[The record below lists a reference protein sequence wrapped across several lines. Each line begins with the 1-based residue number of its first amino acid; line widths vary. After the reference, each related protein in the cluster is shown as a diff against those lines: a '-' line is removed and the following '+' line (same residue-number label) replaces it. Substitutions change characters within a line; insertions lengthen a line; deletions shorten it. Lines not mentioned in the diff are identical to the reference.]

1 MVFESRWGAPVW
13 AGEDGD
19 IRINLSPRLRPV
31 HLPRLDGSTKCCQK
45 VRMDKASLQVM
56 ARIPLFAGLSPA
68 ELAQFGGIAV
78 ERGFG
83 KNEWVFAEGDDGD
96 GFYVILSGTVK
107 VFKLS
112 ADGKEHILHIFPPG
126 QVFGEVPVFAGEHFP
141 ANAQAVVPSRLL
153 FFPRAAFVALLE
165 QHPALALKL
174 LADLSLKL
182 RQFATQIENLSL
194 KEIPAR
200 LATYLLVLAESQG
213 QRDQVTLAISKG
225 QLASL
230 LGTIPETLSR
240 MFAKLSGQNLIAVEG
255 RTIRLL
261 DVPALQ
267 ELAEAGKP
275 A

>member
-1 MVFESRWGAPVW
+1 MEKSFLDVMV
-13 AGEDGD
+13 
-19 IRINLSPRLRPV
+19 
-31 HLPRLDGSTKCCQK
+31 
-45 VRMDKASLQVM
+45 
-56 ARIPLFAGLSPA
+56 RIPLFSGLNA
-68 ELAQFGGIAV
+68 TQLAQFGGIAV
-78 ERGFG
+78 ERAFG
-83 KNEWVFAEGDDGD
+83 KNQWVFAEGDEGD
-96 GFYVILSGTVK
+96 GFYVVLSGSVK

-112 ADGKEHILHIFPPG
+112 ADGKEHILHIFGSG

-141 ANAQAVVPSRLL
+141 ANAQAIVASRLL

-165 QHPALALKL
+165 KHPALALKL

-182 RQFATQIENLSL
+182 RQFAVQIENLSL

-200 LATYLLVLAESQG
+200 LATYLLHLAETQG
-213 QRDQVTLAISKG
+213 RSDQVTLAISKG

-261 DVPALQ
+261 DIPALE
-267 ELAEAGKP
+267 ELAEAGKSS
-275 A
+275 